1 MGDMAQEPSLKGPA
15 ATAPVATAGDVGP
28 ADDPR
33 LELRESVGDVLRR
46 AREGYREDLNL
57 VAQTLK
63 IRHAY
68 LKAIEE
74 RDYQDLPGPTYAVG
88 FVRTYADYLGLDSDE
103 LVRRFKEEVDGVD
116 RTQELHFPTPAPE
129 SRVPGGAVLLISLL
143 LVGAAYGGWFYLSG
157 DDSRVADA
165 VPPVPEDL
173 QALIGEQPDAGTA
186 APETASAPEPA
197 SVPEPMEPSPA
208 VGRIVEARTA
218 GSGSPMTGA
227 ARPAPPTVATGPQS
241 PPAGS
246 AGDATMPVYEARSA
260 EAMPATPS
268 ASEPSVAEPP
278 APEFSLAGSPGRTA
292 REELAEAGITIV
304 GPVRPDDAEPAE
316 PPAVSATDAV
326 AAVPD
331 SAPVR
336 LDVSPPAEPEPEPDS
351 EAASESGA
359 PEPAVAE
366 SAEAPPAAPEPAPA
380 RPSELQSAEGASP
393 PQRITLDRVLGA
405 GGTVIPAAPEATQIA
420 ALANEPPPQVYG
432 ADNDDAR
439 IVLRAKQ
446 DSWVQIRDEA
456 DELLLTRVLRRGD
469 EYRVPNREGL
479 TLRTGNAGGIVIL
492 VDGAPQPPIGP
503 VGSVRGNVELDP
515 ERLLGGGTIQEQ

>member
-15 ATAPVATAGDVGP
+15 ATPDQGGAL
-28 ADDPR
+28 DDPR

-46 AREGYREDLNL
+46 TREGYREDLNL

-74 RDYQDLPGPTYAVG
+74 RDYQELPGPTYAVG
-88 FVRTYADYLGLDSDE
+88 FVRTYAEYLGLDSDE

-143 LVGAAYGGWFYLSG
+143 LIGAAYGGWFYFSG
-157 DDSRVADA
+157 DDSQVADS

-186 APETASAPEPA
+186 APETASPPEPA
-197 SVPEPMEPSPA
+197 EQPPVA
-208 VGRIVEARTA
+208 RRIVEARTA
-218 GSGSPMTGA
+218 GTGSPLTGM
-227 ARPAPPTVATGPQS
+227 ARPTLPAVESASRTPPVE
-241 PPAGS
+241 S
-246 AGDATMPVYEARSA
+246 AGDATMPVYEARRA
-260 EAMPATPS
+260 DT
-268 ASEPSVAEPP
+268 
-278 APEFSLAGSPGRTA
+278 APEPAEQPSLAEEPARTA
-292 REELAEAGITIV
+292 SEELAEAGITII
-304 GPVRPDDAEPAE
+304 GPERPEDAGPAEPSDPSAEPAAADAETEETAE
-316 PPAVSATDAV
+316 PPTVSATDAV

-336 LDVSPPAEPEPEPDS
+336 LDVSPPAEPEPEP
-351 EAASESGA
+351 AQG
-359 PEPAVAE
+359 
-366 SAEAPPAAPEPAPA
+366 AEAPPAAPEPVPA
-380 RPSELQSAEGASP
+380 AERQSAAGSGASS
-393 PQRITLDRVLGA
+393 PQRITLDRVLGPEARTA
-405 GGTVIPAAPEATQIA
+405 GGAAIPDAPEATQIA
-420 ALANEPPPQVYG
+420 ALANEPAPQVYG

-515 ERLLGGGTIQEQ
+515 DQLLGVAIEVQ